1 MPDQRGARE
10 TATDDRF
17 LGTFDVT
24 LRGTD
29 ARLECRSTG
38 AGSDRE
44 RGRGRERGQGRERG
58 RGARRVSP
66 RGVLRYRDVVSF
78 LVRNRARAPEA
89 AAGAVLRRRQ
99 GPVFVV
105 QTFFLDQEGVPLADT
120 EASAPVWVCRARRL
134 DEELCAA
141 FGDKDLIIFG
151 EAGPSC

>member
-1 MPDQRGARE
+1 MPDQRGSRE
-10 TATDDRF
+10 TATDDRL

-29 ARLECRSTG
+29 ARLECRSPG
-38 AGSDRE
+38 ARSNRERDRE
-44 RGRGRERGQGRERG
+44 RGRGRG

-78 LVRNRARAPEA
+78 LVRNRPRAPEA

-99 GPVFVV
+99 GPVFLV
-105 QTFFLDQEGVPLADT
+105 QTFFLDQEGVPLGDT

-134 DEELCAA
+134 DEELRAA

>member
-1 MPDQRGARE
+1 MPDQRGSRE
-10 TATDDRF
+10 TATNDRL
-17 LGTFDVT
+17 LGTFDAP

-29 ARLECRSTG
+29 ARLECRSPG
-38 AGSDRE
+38 ARSDRE
-44 RGRGRERGQGRERG
+44 RGRG

-78 LVRNRARAPEA
+78 LVRNRPRAPEA

-99 GPVFVV
+99 GPVFLV
-105 QTFFLDQEGVPLADT
+105 QTFFLDQEGVPLGDT
-120 EASAPVWVCRARRL
+120 EASGPVWVCRARRL